1 MIMLKIEIL
10 LRNSN
15 LMLVVHRKSE
25 ADADLL
31 FEQVLAAIGGEEL
44 QLLKLTCERHPKTK
58 IAVLNH
64 NVAAVSLTD
73 A

>member
-1 MIMLKIEIL
+1 MLKIELL

-25 ADADLL
+25 VDADLL
-31 FEQVLAAIGGEEL
+31 FEQILAALNGEKL

-64 NVAAVSLTD
+64 HVAAVSLTN